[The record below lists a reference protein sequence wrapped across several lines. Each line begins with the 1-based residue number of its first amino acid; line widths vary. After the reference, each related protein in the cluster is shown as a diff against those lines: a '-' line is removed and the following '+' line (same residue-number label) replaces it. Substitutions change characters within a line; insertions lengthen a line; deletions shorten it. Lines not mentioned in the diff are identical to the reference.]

1 MNETLKDLLE
11 YLQNKI
17 DSGEHKIFYNDLG
30 WDIKT
35 IDCINAINEQQEEIE
50 RLNNIINEV
59 REYVENN
66 KQYAELENYGKNGEY
81 YIDEIGLLEILDKG
95 SDSNE

>member
-1 MNETLKDLLE
+1 MSETLKDLLE

-50 RLNNIINEV
+50 RLNNIIKEV
-59 REYVENN
+59 REYLPILRRSAS
-66 KQYAELENYGKNGEY
+66 YELDDKA
-81 YIDEIGLLEILDKG
+81 DELGMILDKG
-95 SDSNE
+95 E

>member
-1 MNETLKDLLE
+1 MSETLKDLLE

-50 RLNNIINEV
+50 RLNNIINELEKYCKSEINSTPTFSFDRYYTPGFNDGV
-59 REYVENN
+59 KSVLN
-66 KQYAELENYGKNGEY
+66 KLK
-81 YIDEIGLLEILDKG
+81 
-95 SDSNE
+95 